1 MTLKTSGLP
10 TRRLPSAALRVVA
23 RPVPV
28 DDHDRLVAH
37 DPGVVAARERSDVAR
52 TGNELGA
59 VVHPDPQPAAYV
71 VLEVR
76 RLAAVGARDRLHV
89 VRPPPAGLQDEPPH
103 LAPADLEDLGAAVR
117 ELAGLVG
124 MLEVLVLRLMP
135 RGHRGPPLFDDRP
148 APAILT
154 Y

>member
-59 VVHPDPQPAAYV
+59 VVHPDPQPAA
-71 VLEVR
+71 
-76 RLAAVGARDRLHV
+76 GA
-89 VRPPPAGLQDEPPH
+89 RPPPPPPPISRISARPFGNSRVSSGCSKCLCSVSCLGVIAVLPSLTTGQLQ
-103 LAPADLEDLGAAVR
+103 
-117 ELAGLVG
+117 
-124 MLEVLVLRLMP
+124 
-135 RGHRGPPLFDDRP
+135 
-148 APAILT
+148 
-154 Y
+154 